1 MGIRPPLSRREIE
14 VVRIWVQSESK
25 AAAATTLGI
34 SLGTMNTHLSRI
46 RGKYTQAGRPASD
59 KAALLVRALQDQII
73 TLAAFDEG

>member
-1 MGIRPPLSRREIE
+1 
-14 VVRIWVQSESK
+14 
-25 AAAATTLGI
+25 
-34 SLGTMNTHLSRI
+34 MNTHLSRI